1 MKIFQLFAV
10 VTLCVAFTFC
20 SNEQP
25 KKVTNNTKEKKV
37 DYALMPDSIYSIRS
51 ITLALQNAT
60 DLQKTESR
68 KQFMQGLDLLVNK
81 NKADASIEYF
91 KESIFYYPD
100 EKNYQHLFQAYLK
113 TKKYDLAELVNNA
126 MYDRIEYYESMFN
139 SALLGA
145 SKKDTGNCIANLNEA
160 IMMGFVF
167 KDRIVE
173 EPLFDFLKNTES
185 YQSLILS
192 TFGND
197 EKISKILFKSFVKSF
212 PDLILPYDIPVD
224 SAKSFSF
231 DKYINYDYAS
241 FIPGM
246 EDGRFSREV
255 SKDYMA
261 VGKFKTENG
270 FAFVFKV
277 HDMIADTLNPVETNV
292 VIYDTLG
299 KQISTQEI
307 GCFCSPLQ
315 SKGFV
320 INKDLSIDVKQYK
333 TNWQNDPLEKGY
345 ANNKVLG
352 VEEERSYKLI
362 IKKDNSVE
370 ELESKQDEVAKKD

>member
-1 MKIFQLFAV
+1 MKIFQLFV
-10 VTLCVAFTFC
+10 IITLSIFFTFC

-25 KKVTNNTKEKKV
+25 KKVTNTTKEKKV
-37 DYALMPDSIYSIRS
+37 DYALVPDSIYSISS
-51 ITLALQNAT
+51 ITLALEKAT
-60 DLQKTESR
+60 VLQKAESR
-68 KQFMQGLDLLVNK
+68 KQFMTGLDLLANK
-81 NKADASIEYF
+81 NKAEASIEFF

-113 TKKYDLAELVNNA
+113 TNKFDLAQLVNTA
-126 MYDRIEYYESMFN
+126 MYDRIDYSEAIFN
-139 SALLGA
+139 SALLVA
-145 SKKDTGNCIANLNEA
+145 AKKDTNDCIATLNEA

-167 KDRIVE
+167 KDRIVN
-173 EPLFDFLKNTES
+173 EPLFDFIKDKES

-197 EKISKILFKSFVKSF
+197 EKLSRILFKAFVKSF
-212 PDLILPYDIPVD
+212 PDINLPYEMPVD

-231 DKYINYDYAS
+231 DHYVNYNYAS

-255 SKDYMA
+255 SKEYMA
-261 VGKFKTENG
+261 IGKFKTDNG
-270 FAFVFKV
+270 FAFVYKV
-277 HDMIADTLNPVETNV
+277 YEMMADTLNPVETNIV
-292 VIYDTLG
+292 VYDTLG

-320 INKDLSIDVKQYK
+320 INKDFSIDIKQYK
-333 TNWQNDPLEKGY
+333 TNWESNPLDKGY
-345 ANNKVLG
+345 AGNKITG
-352 VEEERSYKLI
+352 VEEERSYKLV
-362 IKKDNSVE
+362 IKKDNTVE
-370 ELESKQDEVAKKD
+370 ELEGKQEVAKVN